1 MKTKVTGKALRMKR
15 RKPNLLIIIN
25 CSLACIFLLI
35 AGSLAAY
42 TSLSNAKRT
51 ISTVGSKQL
60 FSSNILLEYDKEKND
75 IQGKSM
81 SFSTDGNIVFKVS
94 VCNYAQGDAEKY
106 ASEDIAYGINVSL
119 IDQNGNQ
126 VTDQKVLSEYKWKD
140 TSFSELNKSEKYTL
154 SGGEAS
160 KDIYSVTVPAAD
172 MKKYKIKITAVSDNN
187 RYKPLGRV
195 IYFSEDV
202 ASSEWR
208 ISYLSD
214 ELKQNAYDLGC
225 IHVKLTGSEY
235 AKLTLKWDPE
245 HIQIDPWFQEDIQKD
260 TNASA
265 TVNTNVGSLTFT
277 AGGDTG
283 KNQYNIAFYR
293 TSPVHGDDSKVETW
307 DDIKSYIS
315 LSSEKLTRSKTKTTK

>member
-1 MKTKVTGKALRMKR
+1 MKTKATGKARRMKR
-15 RKPNLLIIIN
+15 RTPNLLIIIN
-25 CSLACIFLLI
+25 CSLACMFLLI

-81 SFSTDGNIVFKVS
+81 SFSTDGDIVFKVS
-94 VCNYAQGDAEKY
+94 VCNYAQGDAGKY
-106 ASEDIAYGINVSL
+106 ASEDITYKINVSL
-119 IDQNGNQ
+119 IDQNGNT
-126 VTDQKVLSEYKWKD
+126 VTDQNVLSGYRWGD
-140 TSFSELNKSEKYTL
+140 TSFSALKEVDGTLKGGTELKNT
-154 SGGEAS
+154 
-160 KDIYSVTVPAAD
+160 YSVTVPAAD
-172 MKKYKIKITAVSDNN
+172 MKKYKIRITAVPDNN
-187 RYKPLGRV
+187 RYKPLGR
-195 IYFSEDV
+195 ILYFSEDI

-225 IHVKLTGSEY
+225 IHIKLTGSEY
-235 AKLTLKWDPE
+235 ARLTLTWNPE
-245 HIQIDPWFQEDIQKD
+245 HVQIDPWFLENIKKD
-260 TNASA
+260 ENASA
-265 TVNTNVGSLTFT
+265 TVGADNGSLTFT

-293 TSPVHGDDSKVETW
+293 TNPVHGDDSKAETW

-315 LSSEKLTRSKTKTTK
+315 LLSKKLTKSKTRTTK